1 MKSRN
6 KKRLLALVLCMVVAI
21 SNSSFIFASETGQ
34 AEYPQEAEVQ
44 TQDEAVADDMDV
56 AAYAADEGQAVADEQ
71 PAAVEQVAAE
81 PTAEPETTAETQEAQ
96 PVAEA
101 PAAEQP
107 TTEAP
112 AAQASAAQEPA
123 TVSEGAT
130 TSENTNASV
139 GEAQTPQ
146 GEENGETVTYNQ
158 KMDLKQDFT
167 DELGNVVATV
177 SAEIPE
183 GAFQVGESSQITME
197 INTLT
202 DTEKTQLENLMKEK
216 IPAEKELGQYVA
228 YNIRFKVDGTETE
241 SLQPIKITMTGD
253 KTQIDDVEN
262 ATVFYLDP
270 ADPTVTGDKEEL
282 EEIVQRAALVKQ
294 LQEAGQSI
302 ENIDKDYDLSDIEL
316 NEDGTASRIQMEGR
330 QSTIYGCYVE
340 NTPEQEDPGEDDS
353 TVQDPSEETPDPT
366 TYAADTTNNTLTLN
380 EDNGKLTASY
390 TADNTEEYGYV
401 WYRSIN
407 GGEFEP
413 QEPTTY
419 TSSTGNNLGSDI
431 KADGSELYIAL
442 NGGALGY
449 KENGV
454 TNENVQYKVAIFKK
468 SDIKNNGLPENG
480 ATAVVE
486 SRVYSVTSYYE
497 VRNGGFETPNVQD
510 KNTESIKYNHYQ
522 YSNTEYASSGGVWQT
537 TGTGSGDHKDHDIE
551 IINTNDG
558 KFKEPYK
565 WYGNDVAAEGDQ
577 FAELNCEA
585 AGALYQDVLTTPG
598 ETLNYQLSHRA
609 RGSNKD
615 DNSEED
621 TMYVLIMS
629 TELAKQYDVTT
640 EAKAQDIVNNPENYS
655 GATVV
660 SYTDDDQKWTTH
672 QGVYNVPTNSNQY
685 LTRFFFV
692 AGTTASGDNTVG
704 NFLDNIKLTRDK
716 LTPVEGTAN
725 VTLEKVIVGLKYAE
739 ARSLAEKLTFTVGS
753 HTLGCS
759 DLNWTWSGTADS
771 YGTYTGTTVLNISQN
786 EFRELTLREQATSGN
801 SLEVTGYNRSTS
813 LFIDGNNTGNS
824 ESGTVEIS
832 NKDAKTVSFRNIY
845 SLKSGGG
852 GNQDDNKALSHEKY
866 IKRNDD
872 GTYDITLNVSG
883 TVGTETKKAKVD
895 IVLVMDV
902 STSMKGENITKSKK
916 AVAELVKAFNQK
928 TTVDAKYKLIT
939 FGTTAAIK
947 TAQWTSG
954 DDVNKIVNG
963 DPQKWNDK
971 GITIADNQGTN
982 YQQGLK
988 LAADVVKQPSSS
1000 EAKKIVIFL
1009 TDGQPTN
1016 YGSNGKGLGSETSVN
1031 TLNAAL
1037 TEAEGINCDQFYAV
1051 GIKLK
1056 NSIPVY
1062 DSDNY
1067 EDVFE
1072 YHGWWGWVEKMKP
1085 AFSTSG
1091 EQILKDIQTKTG
1103 ADGKAWN
1110 LKEASE
1116 LPDKFTT
1123 IAGDITT
1130 IACENVVI
1138 TDKLSQYV
1146 DVTENSKLRV
1156 KIAVKKQ
1163 DGTYTAKLDQQFP
1176 LTGGSVT
1183 LNGGKKADAS
1193 YDAATKTAKLTF
1205 DPSYQLEQDY
1215 YYYITITNVTP
1226 TEEAFKVYE
1235 KSGYD
1240 AVGDAPTD
1248 ESENGYYAVSKGKTA
1263 SGEVT
1268 SSGKRGFKSNEYAS
1282 VDYKYNGVQQP
1293 EEKYDDPVIQ
1303 VEQINVVK
1311 KWGGVE
1317 ANDIKNQTILVQ
1329 LIDKKG
1335 NPVVV
1340 VDGKNKTYKILKLTS
1355 QNNFIGSFTVE
1366 ETGNY
1371 GGVRELVPD
1380 ENGEIT
1386 YEKNK
1391 YSMVEN
1397 NGITTINGNSY
1408 EVTYSKFEK
1417 GKQTITNTRNT
1428 EKIKVIKTGTNT
1440 ELKLK
1445 GAEFTLKDSEGKLTK
1460 IGSNTTGT
1468 YISGDTGL
1476 VLEGSLKHGTYA
1488 LKEVK
1493 APQGY
1498 LILPEEITITV
1509 SDKGVTV
1516 TGPNGKVTC
1525 EKDEDEVYVINVQ
1538 NEVLYD
1544 LPSTGHT
1551 GIFNILMSG
1560 ILLMFAGIL
1569 IIYKMKG
1576 KEVLKK

>member
-56 AAYAADEGQAVADEQ
+56 AAYAADEDQAVADEQ

-81 PTAEPETTAETQEAQ
+81 PAAEPETTVETQEAQ

-112 AAQASAAQEPA
+112 VAQASAAQEPA
-123 TVSEGAT
+123 TVSEEAT
-130 TSENTNASV
+130 TSENTNAAV
-139 GEAQTPQ
+139 GEAQTSQ

-183 GAFQVGESSQITME
+183 GAFQVEESSQITME
-197 INTLT
+197 VTTLT

-302 ENIDKDYDLSDIEL
+302 ENIDEDYDLSDIEL
-316 NEDGTASRIQMEGR
+316 NEDGTASKIQMEGR

-340 NTPEQEDPGEDDS
+340 NTPEQEDPGEDRVDDS

-366 TYAADTTNNTLTLN
+366 TYAADTTNNSVTLT

-407 GGEFEP
+407 DGGFEA

-454 TNENVQYKVAIFKK
+454 TNESVQYKVAIFKK

-510 KNTESIKYNHYQ
+510 KNTESIQYNHYQ

-551 IINTNDG
+551 IINTKDG

-565 WYGNDVAAEGDQ
+565 WYGNDGAAEGDQ

-640 EAKAQDIVNNPENYS
+640 EAKAQNIVNHPENYS

-672 QGVYNVPTNSNQY
+672 QGVYNVPANSNQY

-692 AGTTASGDNTVG
+692 AGTTASGSNTVG

-753 HTLGCS
+753 HTLGYS

-771 YGTYTGTTVLNISQN
+771 YGTYTGTTILNISQN

-866 IKRNDD
+866 IKRNND

-902 STSMKGENITKSKK
+902 SSSMNGTNIATSKN
-916 AVAELVKAFNQK
+916 AVDALVNEFNKK

-939 FGTTAAIK
+939 FGTDANVRTNSW
-947 TAQWTSG
+947 QSG
-954 DDVNKIVNG
+954 NSINSIV
-963 DPQKWNDK
+963 QKLSIGK
-971 GITIADNQGTN
+971 AQGTN
-982 YQQGLK
+982 YDKGLEATSNAIK
-988 LAADVVKQPSSS
+988 DARSD
-1000 EAKKIVIFL
+1000 AKKIVIFL
-1009 TDGQPTN
+1009 TDGQPTFYGESWWGPN
-1016 YGSNGKGLGSETSVN
+1016 YKIASGRGTSTSRA
-1031 TLNAAL
+1031 TLN
-1037 TEAEGINCDQFYAV
+1037 EAINSAKEISCDQFYAV
-1051 GIKLK
+1051 GLGLPDEIWIYL
-1056 NSIPVY
+1056 
-1062 DSDNY
+1062 SDNIRDTRH
-1067 EDVFE
+1067 EQ
-1072 YHGWWGWVEKMKP
+1072 
-1085 AFSTSG
+1085 TSKSG
-1091 EQILKDIQTKTG
+1091 KEIITSVKNATNNNKG
-1103 ADGKAWN
+1103 AAGDAWN
-1110 LKEASE
+1110 LESDKISE
-1116 LPDKFTT
+1116 LPKKFEE
-1123 IAGDITT
+1123 IAGSITT

-1163 DGTYTAKLDQQFP
+1163 DGTYTPKLDQQFP

-1183 LNGGKKADAS
+1183 LNGGKKAVAS

-1205 DPSYQLEQDY
+1205 DSSYQLEQDY

-1226 TEEAFKVYE
+1226 TEEAFKAYE
-1235 KSGYD
+1235 ESGYN
-1240 AVGDAPTD
+1240 AVGDTPTD
-1248 ESENGYYAVSKGKTA
+1248 ESKDGYYAVSEEETA
-1263 SGEVT
+1263 SGKIT
-1268 SSGKRGFKSNEYAS
+1268 SSGKRGFPSNERAS
-1282 VDYKYNGVQQP
+1282 VNYKYKGVQQP

-1311 KWGGVE
+1311 KWVGVE

-1329 LIDKKG
+1329 LIDKNGK
-1335 NPVVV
+1335 P
-1340 VDGKNKTYKILKLTS
+1340 VDGKILKLTS
-1355 QNNFIGSFTVE
+1355 QNNFTGSFTVE
-1366 ETGNY
+1366 ETNNY
-1371 GGVRELVPD
+1371 SGVRELVPD

-1391 YSMVEN
+1391 YSMVEK

-1445 GAEFTLKDSEGKLTK
+1445 GAEFTLKDSEGKLIK

-1476 VLEGSLKHGTYA
+1476 VLEGSLKHGTYT

-1516 TGPNGKVTC
+1516 TGLNGKVTC

-1544 LPSTGHT
+1544 LPSTGHS
-1551 GIFNILMSG
+1551 GIFNIMMSG

>member
-1 MKSRN
+1 
-6 KKRLLALVLCMVVAI
+6 
-21 SNSSFIFASETGQ
+21 
-34 AEYPQEAEVQ
+34 
-44 TQDEAVADDMDV
+44 
-56 AAYAADEGQAVADEQ
+56 
-71 PAAVEQVAAE
+71 
-81 PTAEPETTAETQEAQ
+81 
-96 PVAEA
+96 
-101 PAAEQP
+101 
-107 TTEAP
+107 
-112 AAQASAAQEPA
+112 
-123 TVSEGAT
+123 
-130 TSENTNASV
+130 
-139 GEAQTPQ
+139 
-146 GEENGETVTYNQ
+146 
-158 KMDLKQDFT
+158 
-167 DELGNVVATV
+167 
-177 SAEIPE
+177 
-183 GAFQVGESSQITME
+183 
-197 INTLT
+197 
-202 DTEKTQLENLMKEK
+202 
-216 IPAEKELGQYVA
+216 
-228 YNIRFKVDGTETE
+228 
-241 SLQPIKITMTGD
+241 MTGD
-253 KTQIDDVEN
+253 KTKIDDVEN
-262 ATVFYLDP
+262 AKVFYFDP
-270 ADPTVTGDKEEL
+270 ADPEVAGDKDEL
-282 EEIVQRAALVKQ
+282 NEIIQKPALIKS

-302 ENIDKDYDLSDIEL
+302 ENIDEDYDLSEITL
-316 NEDGTASRIQMEGR
+316 NEDGTAKEIQMEGR
-330 QSTIYGCYVE
+330 TSTIYGCYAATIPEEDPVEEPAEDSTE
-340 NTPEQEDPGEDDS
+340 NTDTEEPAD
-353 TVQDPSEETPDPT
+353 ETPDPA
-366 TYAADTTNNTLTLN
+366 TYAADTTGNVLTLN
-380 EDNGKLTASY
+380 ENNGKLQAAY
-390 TADNTEEYGYV
+390 AAVNTGEYGYV

-407 GGEFEP
+407 GGDFEA

-454 TNENVQYKVAIFKK
+454 TNESVQYKVAIFKK
-468 SDIKNNGLPENG
+468 TDIKNNGLPENG
-480 ATAVVE
+480 ATAVAE

-510 KNTESIKYNHYQ
+510 KNTASIQYNHYQ

-551 IINTNDG
+551 IINTKDG
-558 KFKEPYK
+558 KFKEPYR
-565 WYGNDVAAEGDQ
+565 WYGNDGAAEGDQ

-609 RGSNKD
+609 RGSKKD
-615 DNSEED
+615 DNPEED

-640 EAKAQDIVNNPENYS
+640 EAKAQDIVNHPENYS

-660 SYTDDDQKWTTH
+660 QYKDDDQKWTTH

-692 AGTTASGDNTVG
+692 AGTTASGSNTVG

-753 HTLGCS
+753 HTLGYS

-771 YGTYTGTTVLNISQN
+771 YGTYTGTTILNISQS
-786 EFRELTLREQATSGN
+786 EFGELTLREQATSGN

-824 ESGTVEIS
+824 ESGTVDIS
-832 NKDAKTVSFRNIY
+832 NKDAKNVSFKNIY
-845 SLKSGGG
+845 SLISGGG
-852 GNQDDNKALSHEKY
+852 GNQDDNKVLSHEKY
-866 IKRNDD
+866 IKRNAD

-902 STSMKGENITKSKK
+902 SSSMKGTNITKSKE
-916 AVAELVKAFNQK
+916 AVEELVKAFNNK

-939 FGTTAAIK
+939 FGTTATIK
-947 TAQWTSG
+947 TAEWTSG
-954 DDVNKIVNG
+954 DAVNKIING
-963 DPQKWNDK
+963 DPQKKNDQ
-971 GITIADNQGTN
+971 GITIEEGQGTN
-982 YQQGLK
+982 YQQGLQ
-988 LAADVVKQPSSS
+988 LAADVVKNPSSS
-1000 EAKKIVIFL
+1000 ETKKIVIFL
-1009 TDGQPTN
+1009 TDGQPTF
-1016 YGSNGKGLGSETSVN
+1016 YGSDAKGLGSDTSVN
-1031 TLNAAL
+1031 TLNGANTTAK
-1037 TEAEGINCDQFYAV
+1037 TVNCDQFYAV
-1051 GIKLK
+1051 GINLAD
-1056 NSIPVY
+1056 SIPVY
-1062 DSDNY
+1062 DNDDSIY
-1067 EDVFE
+1067 EQVYDRWN
-1072 YHGWWGWVEKMKP
+1072 GWHWVEREPVDYK
-1085 AFSTSG
+1085 SG
-1091 EQILKDIQTKTG
+1091 NTILEDIKNATG
-1103 ADGKAWN
+1103 AAGDAWN
-1110 LKEASE
+1110 LSDASE
-1116 LPDKFTT
+1116 LPDKFGE
-1123 IAGDITT
+1123 IAGSITT

-1163 DGTYTAKLDQQFP
+1163 DGTYTSKLDQQFP

-1183 LNGGKKADAS
+1183 LKGGKKAVAS

-1205 DPSYQLEQDY
+1205 DSSYQLEQDY

-1226 TEEAFKVYE
+1226 TEEAFKAYE
-1235 KSGYD
+1235 ESGYN
-1240 AVGDAPTD
+1240 AVGDTPTD
-1248 ESENGYYAVSKGKTA
+1248 ESENGYYAVSEGKTA

-1303 VEQINVVK
+1303 VEQINVEK
-1311 KWGGVE
+1311 KWVGIE

-1335 NPVVV
+1335 NPVMVE
-1340 VDGKNKTYKILKLTS
+1340 DGKDKTYKILKLTS
-1355 QNNFIGSFTVE
+1355 QNNFKGSFTVE
-1366 ETGNY
+1366 ETDNY

-1445 GAEFTLKDSEGKLTK
+1445 GAEFTLKDREGNLIK

-1476 VLEGSLKHGTYA
+1476 VLEGSLKHGTYT

-1551 GIFNILMSG
+1551 GIFNVVMSG
-1560 ILLMFAGIL
+1560 ILLMVAGIL
-1569 IIYKMKG
+1569 IIFKMRGKG
-1576 KEVLKK
+1576 VLRR

>member
-34 AEYPQEAEVQ
+34 TEYPQEAEVQ
-44 TQDEAVADDMDV
+44 TQDEAVANDMDV
-56 AAYAADEGQAVADEQ
+56 AAYAADEGQAVAEEQ
-71 PAAVEQVAAE
+71 TAPVEQVTAE
-81 PTAEPETTAETQEAQ
+81 PVAEPETTVAAPAEQPTAET
-96 PVAEA
+96 

-112 AAQASAAQEPA
+112 AAETPAAQEPA
-123 TVSEGAT
+123 TVSEGTTT
-130 TSENTNASV
+130 TSENTNAAV

-167 DELGNVVATV
+167 DELGNVIATV

-197 INTLT
+197 VNTLT
-202 DTEKTQLENLMKEK
+202 DAEKTQLENLMKEK

-282 EEIVQRAALVKQ
+282 EEIVQRVALVKQ

-407 GGEFEP
+407 GGAFEA

-510 KNTESIKYNHYQ
+510 KNTESIQYNHYQ

-551 IINTNDG
+551 IINTKDG

-565 WYGNDVAAEGDQ
+565 WYGNDGAAEGNQ

-640 EAKAQDIVNNPENYS
+640 EAKAQDIVNHPENYS

-672 QGVYNVPTNSNQY
+672 QGVYNVPANSNQY

-692 AGTTASGDNTVG
+692 AGTTASGSNTVG

-753 HTLGCS
+753 HTLGYS

-771 YGTYTGTTVLNISQN
+771 YGTYTGTTILNISQN
-786 EFRELTLREQATSGN
+786 EFNKKLTLREQATSGN

-866 IKRNDD
+866 IKRNGD

-902 STSMKGENITKSKK
+902 SSSMKGKNITKSKE
-916 AVAELVKAFNQK
+916 AVEKLVKAFNQK

-954 DDVNKIVNG
+954 DAVNKIVNG

-971 GITIADNQGTN
+971 GITIIDGQATN

-1009 TDGQPTN
+1009 TDGKPTC
-1016 YGSNGKGLGSETSVN
+1016 YGSDGTGLGSATSVN
-1031 TLNAAL
+1031 TLNGAL
-1037 TEAEGINCDQFYAV
+1037 TAAEEINCDQFYAV
-1051 GIKLK
+1051 GINLED
-1056 NSIPVY
+1056 SIPVY
-1062 DSDNY
+1062 GSDNSD
-1067 EDVFE
+1067 EVFRFDPRRWE
-1072 YHGWWGWVEKMKP
+1072 WVEIMEP
-1085 AFSTSG
+1085 DFSTSG

-1103 ADGKAWN
+1103 ADGNAWN
-1110 LKEASE
+1110 LSDVSQ
-1116 LPDKFTT
+1116 LPDKFAT
-1123 IAGDITT
+1123 IAGKITT

-1138 TDKLSQYV
+1138 TDKLSRYV

-1156 KIAVKKQ
+1156 KIAVKNQ

-1183 LNGGKKADAS
+1183 LNGGKEAGAS

-1226 TEEAFKVYE
+1226 TEEAFKAYE
-1235 KSGYD
+1235 KSGYN
-1240 AVGDAPTD
+1240 AVGDTPTD
-1248 ESENGYYAVSKGKTA
+1248 ESKDGYYAVSEEETA
-1263 SGEVT
+1263 SGKIT
-1268 SSGKRGFKSNEYAS
+1268 SSGKRGFPSNERAS
-1282 VDYKYNGVQQP
+1282 VNYKYKGVQQP
-1293 EEKYDDPVIQ
+1293 EEKYGDPVIQ

-1311 KWGGVE
+1311 KWAGVE

-1329 LIDKKG
+1329 LIDKNGK
-1335 NPVVV
+1335 P
-1340 VDGKNKTYKILKLTS
+1340 VDGKILKLTS
-1355 QNNFIGSFTVE
+1355 QNNFTGSFTVE
-1366 ETGNY
+1366 ETNNY
-1371 GGVRELVPD
+1371 SGVRELVPD

-1397 NGITTINGNSY
+1397 NGITTIDGNSY

-1445 GAEFTLKDSEGKLTK
+1445 GAEFTLKDSEGKLIK

-1476 VLEGSLKHGTYA
+1476 VLEGSLKHGTYT

-1544 LPSTGHT
+1544 LPSTGHS

>member
-1 MKSRN
+1 
-6 KKRLLALVLCMVVAI
+6 
-21 SNSSFIFASETGQ
+21 
-34 AEYPQEAEVQ
+34 
-44 TQDEAVADDMDV
+44 
-56 AAYAADEGQAVADEQ
+56 
-71 PAAVEQVAAE
+71 
-81 PTAEPETTAETQEAQ
+81 
-96 PVAEA
+96 
-101 PAAEQP
+101 
-107 TTEAP
+107 
-112 AAQASAAQEPA
+112 
-123 TVSEGAT
+123 
-130 TSENTNASV
+130 
-139 GEAQTPQ
+139 
-146 GEENGETVTYNQ
+146 
-158 KMDLKQDFT
+158 
-167 DELGNVVATV
+167 
-177 SAEIPE
+177 
-183 GAFQVGESSQITME
+183 
-197 INTLT
+197 
-202 DTEKTQLENLMKEK
+202 
-216 IPAEKELGQYVA
+216 
-228 YNIRFKVDGTETE
+228 
-241 SLQPIKITMTGD
+241 
-253 KTQIDDVEN
+253 
-262 ATVFYLDP
+262 
-270 ADPTVTGDKEEL
+270 
-282 EEIVQRAALVKQ
+282 
-294 LQEAGQSI
+294 
-302 ENIDKDYDLSDIEL
+302 
-316 NEDGTASRIQMEGR
+316 MEGR

-340 NTPEQEDPGEDDS
+340 NTPEQEDPGEDREDDS

-366 TYAADTTNNTLTLN
+366 TYAADTTNNSVTLT

-407 GGEFEP
+407 GGAFEA

-419 TSSTGNNLGSDI
+419 TSSAGKRLGSDI
-431 KADGSELYIAL
+431 KADGTELYIAL

-449 KENGV
+449 TENNV
-454 TNENVQYKVAIFKK
+454 TNTRVEYKVAVFNK
-468 SDIKNNGLPENG
+468 SDIENSGLPKNG
-480 ATAVVE
+480 TTAIAE
-486 SRVYSVTSYYE
+486 SRTYRVTSYYE
-497 VRNGGFETPNVQD
+497 MRNGGFETPNVQD
-510 KNTESIKYNHYQ
+510 KYEGYNYYQ
-522 YSNTEYASSGGVWQT
+522 YSNAEYASSGGVWQT
-537 TGTGSGDHKDHDIE
+537 TGKGTGGKKNCDIE
-551 IINTNDG
+551 IINTEDG
-558 KFKEPYK
+558 NYK
-565 WYGNDVAAEGDQ
+565 STYRWYGSDGAAEGNQ

-585 AGALYQDVLTTPG
+585 AGALYQDILTTPG

-609 RGSNKD
+609 RGSKA
-615 DNSEED
+615 DNTSEYD

-629 TELAKQYDVTT
+629 TALAEQYDVTT
-640 EAKAQDIVNNPENYS
+640 EAKAQDIVNYPENYS

-660 SYTDDDQKWTTH
+660 SYRDDDQKWTTH
-672 QGVYNVPTNSNQY
+672 QGVYNVPANSNQY

-692 AGTTASGDNTVG
+692 AGTTASGNNTIG

-725 VTLEKVIVGLKYAE
+725 VTLEKVIVGLKYVE

-753 HTLGCS
+753 HTLGYS

-771 YGTYTGTTVLNISQN
+771 YGTYTGTTILNISQN

-902 STSMKGENITKSKK
+902 SSSMRGGNINTSKK
-916 AVAELVKAFNQK
+916 AVDALVNEFNKK

-939 FGTTAAIK
+939 FGTDANVRTNSW
-947 TAQWTSG
+947 QSG
-954 DDVNKIVNG
+954 NSINSIVQNLSIG
-963 DPQKWNDK
+963 
-971 GITIADNQGTN
+971 TNQGTN
-982 YQQGLK
+982 YDKGLEATSNAIK
-988 LAADVVKQPSSS
+988 DARSD
-1000 EAKKIVIFL
+1000 AKKIVIFL
-1009 TDGQPTN
+1009 TDGQPTC
-1016 YGSNGKGLGSETSVN
+1016 YGESWWGQASGRGTSTSRA
-1031 TLNAAL
+1031 TLN
-1037 TEAEGINCDQFYAV
+1037 EAINSAKEISCDQFYAV
-1051 GIKLK
+1051 GLGLPDTIWIYL
-1056 NSIPVY
+1056 
-1062 DSDNY
+1062 SDNKWDNSC
-1067 EDVFE
+1067 EQTP
-1072 YHGWWGWVEKMKP
+1072 K
-1085 AFSTSG
+1085 SG
-1091 EQILKDIQTKTG
+1091 EEIITSVKDATNNNKG
-1103 ADGKAWN
+1103 AVGDAWN
-1110 LKEASE
+1110 LDPDKISE
-1116 LPDKFTT
+1116 LPEKFEE
-1123 IAGDITT
+1123 IAGSITT

-1163 DGTYTAKLDQQFP
+1163 DGTYTPKLDQQFP

-1183 LNGGKKADAS
+1183 LNGGKKAFAS

-1205 DPSYQLEQDY
+1205 DSSYQLEQDY

-1226 TEEAFKVYE
+1226 TEEAFKAYE
-1235 KSGYD
+1235 ESGYN
-1240 AVGDAPTD
+1240 AVGDTPTD
-1248 ESENGYYAVSKGKTA
+1248 ESKDGYYAVSEEETA
-1263 SGEVT
+1263 SGKIT
-1268 SSGKRGFKSNEYAS
+1268 SSGKRGFPSNERAS
-1282 VDYKYNGVQQP
+1282 VNYKYKGVQQP

-1311 KWGGVE
+1311 KWAGVE

-1329 LIDKKG
+1329 LIDKNGK
-1335 NPVVV
+1335 P
-1340 VDGKNKTYKILKLTS
+1340 VDGKILKLTS
-1355 QNNFIGSFTVE
+1355 QNNFTGSFTVE
-1366 ETGNY
+1366 ETNNY
-1371 GGVRELVPD
+1371 SGVRELVPD

-1386 YEKNK
+1386 YKKNK

-1397 NGITTINGNSY
+1397 NGITTIDGNSY
-1408 EVTYSKFEK
+1408 EVTYSKFEE

-1445 GAEFTLKDSEGKLTK
+1445 GAEFTLKDSEGKLIK

-1476 VLEGSLKHGTYA
+1476 VLEGSLKHGTYT

-1551 GIFNILMSG
+1551 GIFNVIMSG
-1560 ILLMFAGIL
+1560 ILLMVAGIL
-1569 IIYKMKG
+1569 IIFKMRGKG
-1576 KEVLKK
+1576 VLRR